1 LSSGRAEGTDARAS
15 FSKLVAA
22 AIKTHE
28 GFEVP
33 ATEDRVAVMLSADDF
48 DGLMETLDI
57 LLPFRV
63 DIGTRVQVPGACR
76 PGTADR
82 AP

>member
-33 ATEDRVAVMLSADDF
+33 ATDDRVAVMLSATST
-48 DGLMETLDI
+48 G
-57 LLPFRV
+57 
-63 DIGTRVQVPGACR
+63 
-76 PGTADR
+76 
-82 AP
+82 